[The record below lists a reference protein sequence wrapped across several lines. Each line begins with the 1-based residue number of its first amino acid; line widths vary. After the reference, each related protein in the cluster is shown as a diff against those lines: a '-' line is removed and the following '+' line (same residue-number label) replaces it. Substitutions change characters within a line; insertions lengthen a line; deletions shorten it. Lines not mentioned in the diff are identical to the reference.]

1 MKKGMWRVL
10 VLAALTGTAVL
21 ASSATPAEA
30 NAQGAP
36 NPAQDFVEKEH
47 NKLEGLLKQPASVN
61 RDTQVNT
68 TLDGMVDYDELTRR
82 AFGKPC
88 PPGVSECKNWWET
101 FSADDQKELTTLLK
115 RLVEKNY
122 RKNLQK
128 TLNYDVTYRGSR
140 AVSGNE
146 TRVITEAKAKDK
158 PREPPVRV
166 DYVVLPNNGKQFVVD
181 IYTEN
186 SSLTKNYYQDFNKMM
201 LNPSQGLAHVKKR
214 LIEKGTAP

>member
-1 MKKGMWRVL
+1 MKKGMWRGL
-10 VLAALTGTAVL
+10 VLAALTGTAVFI
-21 ASSATPAEA
+21 SSATPAEA
-30 NAQGAP
+30 HAEGAS
-36 NPAQDFVEKEH
+36 PAQDFVAKEH
-47 NKLEGLLKQPASVN
+47 NKLEGLLKQPASVS
-61 RDTQVNT
+61 RDSQVNS

-88 PPGVSECKNWWET
+88 PPGISECKNWWDT
-101 FSADDQKELTTLLK
+101 FGAEDQKELTALLK

-128 TLNYDVTYRGSR
+128 TLNYDVTYRGAR
-140 AVSGNE
+140 TVAGNE

-166 DYVVLPNNGKQFVVD
+166 DYVVLPNNGKHFVVD

-201 LNPSQGLAHVKKR
+201 LNPTQGLPHVKKR
-214 LIEKGTAP
+214 LIEKGNAQ

>member
-21 ASSATPAEA
+21 VSSATPAEA
-30 NAQGAP
+30 NAQAAAS
-36 NPAQDFVEKEH
+36 PAQDFVEKEH
-47 NKLEGLLKQPASVN
+47 NKLDALLKQPASVS

-88 PPGVSECKNWWET
+88 PPGISECKNWWDT
-101 FSADDQKELTTLLK
+101 YSTDDQKELTTLLK

-140 AVSGNE
+140 SVAGNE